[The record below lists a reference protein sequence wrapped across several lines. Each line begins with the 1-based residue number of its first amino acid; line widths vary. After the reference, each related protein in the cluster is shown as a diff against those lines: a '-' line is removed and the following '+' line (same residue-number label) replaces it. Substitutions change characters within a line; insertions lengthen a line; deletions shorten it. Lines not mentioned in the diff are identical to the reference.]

1 MTSLKRPRKG
11 SELPANFTQLKN
23 PPCISAISRRR
34 EGHQIFTTA
43 ARRCIG
49 RDPDAGIPISSQQ
62 LQPAR
67 KYLAGAGGVTL
78 AAALAPQ
85 LPATA
90 ERLFLSPVSAVK
102 RKRARALVRSDFCP
116 SASVRFTTLA
126 EGPAGAGPGVP
137 A

>member
-1 MTSLKRPRKG
+1 VYFGDLSPT
-11 SELPANFTQLKN
+11 
-23 PPCISAISRRR
+23 RRSSNIYN
-34 EGHQIFTTA
+34 GC

-78 AAALAPQ
+78 AAPLVPQ
-85 LPATA
+85 PPATS

-102 RKRARALVRSDFCP
+102 RSRSRPF
-116 SASVRFTTLA
+116 
-126 EGPAGAGPGVP
+126 
-137 A
+137 